1 MSPSAAS
8 SPAGG
13 APCRS
18 SHTWRAQTDRP
29 GPHPGPQARRGE
41 AGAVVTGSCRPGLG
55 QLAHPHQL
63 RAEEKGTGRGR
74 TGWRLTLRPGSWE
87 PERLGFKSQLQTL
100 LIQCLKP
107 GFFTVSE
114 LLTRHELFLP
124 PRVALGN
131 AGRLYFFLWTSGAR
145 GWINNHPPQY
155 TELAHARPF
164 LINGF
169 QKRSKCP

>member
-74 TGWRLTLRPGSWE
+74 TGWRLALRPGSWE

-100 LIQCLKP
+100 LIQCLSQVSLLSLNFSP
-107 GFFTVSE
+107 ATSSFYPLVWPWGMRADCIFFYG
-114 LLTRHELFLP
+114 L
-124 PRVALGN
+124 RVHG
-131 AGRLYFFLWTSGAR
+131 AG
-145 GWINNHPPQY
+145 
-155 TELAHARPF
+155 
-164 LINGF
+164 LIIIPHNTP
-169 QKRSKCP
+169 S